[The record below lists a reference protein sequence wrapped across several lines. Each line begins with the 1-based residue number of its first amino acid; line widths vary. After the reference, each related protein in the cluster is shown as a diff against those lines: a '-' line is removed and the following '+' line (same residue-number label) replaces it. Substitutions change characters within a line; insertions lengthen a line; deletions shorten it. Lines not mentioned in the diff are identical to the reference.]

1 MLVSGGRVIAID
13 SVKVDK
19 TTLSGDGIWEPLGV
33 NSSAFNKAVHFTG
46 TLSNNKIDPYFSI
59 SGNTLSANP
68 NIKFFN
74 LSVNYTVST
83 QGACPDFVYESNV
96 AFNGINNTK
105 YTDGII
111 PNQNY
116 SFSYDILNDAAN
128 QKYNFILTKDSK
140 LNISD
145 VKISCIGFIGFSAD
159 PVIETINVLGDNSEA
174 INFGDIVIR
183 V

>member
-1 MLVSGGRVIAID
+1 MLVSGGKVIAID
-13 SVKVDK
+13 SIKHDN
-19 TTLSGDGIWEPLGV
+19 TLTGDGVWEPLGV
-33 NSSAFNKAVHFTG
+33 NSSAFNKAVYFSG
-46 TLSNNKIDPYFSI
+46 TLANNKADQYFSI
-59 SGNTLSANP
+59 NGNTLSANP
-68 NIKFFN
+68 NVNFFN

-96 AFNGINNTK
+96 AFNGINNKK

-128 QKYNFILTKDSK
+128 QKYNFTLTKDSK

-159 PVIETINVLGDNSEA
+159 PVSVDVLGDNSEF
-174 INFGDIVIR
+174 INFGDVVIR